1 MSSRAT
7 IAWFVAFAT
16 LAATVPAIGQETELR
31 VSIEEAVRLFSENG
45 LEMRISR
52 ARFERESGEAR
63 QARAYAN
70 PTVSLIHENLDNE
83 GLDYDETILALSQAI
98 EWPGRT
104 SARSRA
110 AKGRVEA
117 ASAEFQSDSIRLV
130 FDVRRAFLNAWAL
143 EERTKSLAMADTVV
157 RDAVRASE
165 IRLRDGDVS
174 DYETRRLKLEQVR
187 LEQSLAVSE
196 LSRSAARRGLATLLV
211 PEGPFESAIASDP
224 PGEFPPDV
232 RPLDPMLALARR
244 PDVAAAE
251 LRGVAAGDAARA
263 AGMSWI
269 PPLTLTVGYKDQSDG
284 FTGAVLGASLP
295 IPLFDRRGGEAQAA
309 EARRLAAEAET
320 ALLRRQATNDLH
332 LTRERY
338 ESALARLQRLGDG
351 VLSEAAAVL
360 ETASLAYQEGAFTL
374 LELIDAAEAFREARI
389 GLIDLRA
396 EAWVAYYD
404 LERAMGW
411 PVGPTA
417 EGRRGQ
423 DETE

>member
-1 MSSRAT
+1 MPSRAT
-7 IAWFVAFAT
+7 IAWFVACAT
-16 LAATVPAIGQETELR
+16 LAINVPAIGQETELR
-31 VSIEEAVRLFSENG
+31 VSIDEAVRLFGENG
-45 LEMRISR
+45 LELRISR

-63 QARAYAN
+63 QSRAYFN
-70 PTVSLIHENLDNE
+70 PTASVFHENLDNE
-83 GLDYDETILALSQAI
+83 GLDYDETVLALSQAI

-110 AKGRVEA
+110 ANGRVEA
-117 ASAEFQSDSIRLV
+117 AAAEFQSDSIRLV

-143 EERTKSLAMADTVV
+143 EERTTSLAMANTVV

-174 DYETRRLKLEQVR
+174 DYETRRLRLEQIR

-196 LSRSAARRGLATLLV
+196 LGRSAARRSLAALLV
-211 PEGPFESAIASDP
+211 PEGPFESAIASHP
-224 PGEFPPDV
+224 PGELPPDV
-232 RPLDPMLALARR
+232 SSVDPMLALARR

-251 LRGVAAGDAARA
+251 LRSVAAGDAARA
-263 AGMSWI
+263 ADLSWI
-269 PPLTLTVGYKDQSDG
+269 PPLTLTAGYKDQSDG
-284 FTGAVLGASLP
+284 FTGAVIGASLP
-295 IPLFDRRGGEAQAA
+295 IPLFNGRRGEAEAA
-309 EARRLAAEAET
+309 EAQLLAAEAET
-320 ALLRRQATNDLH
+320 ALLRRRAKNDLQ

-338 ESALARLQRLGDG
+338 ESALARLRRLGDG
-351 VLSEAAAVL
+351 LLSEAAAVL

-374 LELIDAAEAFREARI
+374 LELIDAAEAFRQARI

-396 EAWVAYYD
+396 EAWLAYYD

-411 PVGPTA
+411 TVGPTA
-417 EGRRGQ
+417 DGRREQ